1 MNKRKRDPKWQN
13 NYVAKTYDRLSILV
27 PKGHKATVEAA
38 AKEANES
45 VNQYTNKAL
54 LTRMNLAG
62 WLEIKKDD

>member
-13 NYVAKTYDRLSILV
+13 DYVAKTYDRLSILV

-62 WLEIKKDD
+62 WPEIKKDD